1 MPVQFEI
8 DTTDRDIAS
17 EFEDAFFEYL
27 MDAATVGYNHALEL
41 APEDRGTLKQT
52 SFAPERR
59 TDGVVYG
66 FTAPYAEAQEYGTEP
81 YYPPLQPLL
90 EWSQRVSGGLG
101 LGFYVAR
108 HKIPTEGITEKRFAR
123 DGRDRQEEWL
133 QNHDVSDYTDIFDD

>member
-1 MPVQFEI
+1 MPVQFDI
-8 DTTDRDIAS
+8 DTTETEIQE
-17 EFEDAFFEYL
+17 EFEDAFYEYL
-27 MDAATVGYNHALEL
+27 MDAATVGYNHAVEL

-52 SFAPERR
+52 SFPPERR
-59 TDGVVYG
+59 QNDIVYG

-108 HKIPTEGITEKRFAR
+108 EKIPTEGIDEKRFAR
-123 DGRDRQEEWL
+123 AGRDKQERWL
-133 QNHDVSDYTDIFDD
+133 NSHDVSDYTDLFDE

>member
-1 MPVQFEI
+1 MPVQFDI
-8 DTTDRDIAS
+8 DTTETEIQE
-17 EFEDAFFEYL
+17 EFEDAFYEYL
-27 MDAATVGYNHALEL
+27 MDAATVGYNHAVEL

-52 SFAPERR
+52 SFPPERR
-59 TDGVVYG
+59 QNDIVYG

-108 HKIPTEGITEKRFAR
+108 EKIPTEGIDEKRFAR
-123 DGRDRQEEWL
+123 AGKEKQERWL
-133 QNHDVSDYTDIFDD
+133 DSHDVSDYTDLFDE

>member
-1 MPVQFEI
+1 MPVQFDI
-8 DTTDRDIAS
+8 DTTETEIQE
-17 EFEDAFFEYL
+17 EFEDAFYEYL
-27 MDAATVGYNHALEL
+27 MDAATVGYNHAVEL

-52 SFAPERR
+52 SFPPERR
-59 TDGVVYG
+59 QNDIVYG

-108 HKIPTEGITEKRFAR
+108 EKIPTEGIDEKRFAR
-123 DGRDRQEEWL
+123 AGRDKQERWL
-133 QNHDVSDYTDIFDD
+133 DSHDVSDYTDLFDE